1 MNSRIL
7 MIVLLMPFGAIAA
20 DEQAKQPAD
29 NSVGATQQPVTP
41 QQAATPQTVTPQQA
55 GTPQQAADPYI
66 NFNKLVQ
73 ERLTVL
79 GFYTGP
85 INGDIG
91 PYSQA
96 ALAQFQLSVP
106 IPASGAL
113 DDQTVAAL
121 GLERS
126 TQASAGASGEAA
138 TGVAPVQPAEEAGGT
153 PSADSTPPKRELGG
167 SCDALIGPEKDR
179 CLQQGGSAEAST
191 NAAASSGGSRPA
203 EVKGN

>member
-7 MIVLLMPFGAIAA
+7 TMIGAALLIPCAA
-20 DEQAKQPAD
+20 LAQNQPAPAPAEQAPAQTEQ
-29 NSVGATQQPVTP
+29 G
-41 QQAATPQTVTPQQA
+41 QQATP
-55 GTPQQAADPYI
+55 DPYI
-66 NFNKLVQ
+66 DFNKRVQ
-73 ERLTVL
+73 ERLTAL

-91 PYSQA
+91 PNSQA

-106 IPASGAL
+106 LPASGAL

-126 TQASAGASGEAA
+126 VQASAGESSSG
-138 TGVAPVQPAEEAGGT
+138 TDQ
-153 PSADSTPPKRELGG
+153 KRELGG
-167 SCDALIGPEKDR
+167 SCDALIGPDKDR
-179 CLQQGGSAEAST
+179 CVQQGGSVEAST
-191 NAAASSGGSRPA
+191 KADASSGASSPP

>member
-1 MNSRIL
+1 MNARIL
-7 MIVLLMPFGAIAA
+7 MIVLLLPFGAFAA
-20 DEQAKQPAD
+20 DEPGKPPAD
-29 NSVGATQQPVTP
+29 NSAGAT
-41 QQAATPQTVTPQQA
+41 QQAATPQA
-55 GTPQQAADPYI
+55 AAPQQAADPYI
-66 NFNKLVQ
+66 DFNKRVQ

-91 PYSQA
+91 PNSQA

-126 TQASAGASGEAA
+126 VQASAGASTDSSPG
-138 TGVAPVQPAEEAGGT
+138 TAPAQQQPADEAGAK
-153 PSADSTPPKRELGG
+153 PSAESSPPNRE
-167 SCDALIGPEKDR
+167 
-179 CLQQGGSAEAST
+179 QGGSVEANANAEAS
-191 NAAASSGGSRPA
+191 SGASRPA

>member
-7 MIVLLMPFGAIAA
+7 MIVLLMPFGAFAA
-20 DEQAKQPAD
+20 DEPAKPPAD
-29 NSVGATQQPVTP
+29 NSAGPTQQPVTP
-41 QQAATPQTVTPQQA
+41 QQAVTPQAADPQ
-55 GTPQQAADPYI
+55 QQAADPYI
-66 NFNKLVQ
+66 DFNKRVQ
-73 ERLTVL
+73 ERLTAL

-91 PYSQA
+91 PNSQA

-126 TQASAGASGEAA
+126 VQASAGASTDSPPA
-138 TGVAPVQPAEEAGGT
+138 TAPAQQPADQAGAK
-153 PSADSTPPKRELGG
+153 PSAESSPPKRE
-167 SCDALIGPEKDR
+167 
-179 CLQQGGSAEAST
+179 QGGSVEAST
-191 NAAASSGGSRPA
+191 NAEASSGASRPA

>member
-7 MIVLLMPFGAIAA
+7 MIVLLLPFGAFAA

-29 NSVGATQQPVTP
+29 NSAGATQQAVTP
-41 QQAATPQTVTPQQA
+41 EQAAPPQA
-55 GTPQQAADPYI
+55 AAPQQAADPYI
-66 NFNKLVQ
+66 DFSKRVQ
-73 ERLTVL
+73 ERLTAL

-91 PYSQA
+91 PYTQA

-126 TQASAGASGEAA
+126 TQASAGASGEAS
-138 TGVAPVQPAEEAGGT
+138 TGVAPAQPAKEAGGT

-179 CLQQGGSAEAST
+179 CIQQGGSAEAST
-191 NAAASSGGSRPA
+191 NAEASSGASRPA

>member
-7 MIVLLMPFGAIAA
+7 MIVLLLPFGAFAA
-20 DEQAKQPAD
+20 DEPGKPPAD
-29 NSVGATQQPVTP
+29 NSAGAT
-41 QQAATPQTVTPQQA
+41 QQAATPQVA
-55 GTPQQAADPYI
+55 APQQAADPYI
-66 NFNKLVQ
+66 DFNKRVQ

-91 PYSQA
+91 PNSQA

-126 TQASAGASGEAA
+126 VQASAGASTDSSPG
-138 TGVAPVQPAEEAGGT
+138 TAPAQPANEAGAK
-153 PSADSTPPKRELGG
+153 PSAESSPPKRE
-167 SCDALIGPEKDR
+167 
-179 CLQQGGSAEAST
+179 QGGSVEANAEAS
-191 NAAASSGGSRPA
+191 SGASRPA

>member
-1 MNSRIL
+1 MNPRIL
-7 MIVLLMPFGAIAA
+7 MIVLLMPFGAFAA
-20 DEQAKQPAD
+20 DEPGKPPAD
-29 NSVGATQQPVTP
+29 NSAGATQQTVTP
-41 QQAATPQTVTPQQA
+41 EQAATPQPA
-55 GTPQQAADPYI
+55 APQQAADPYI
-66 NFNKLVQ
+66 DFNKRVQ

-91 PYSQA
+91 PNSQA

-126 TQASAGASGEAA
+126 VQASAGASTDSSPG
-138 TGVAPVQPAEEAGGT
+138 TAPAQPADEVGAK
-153 PSADSTPPKRELGG
+153 PSAESSPPKRE
-167 SCDALIGPEKDR
+167 
-179 CLQQGGSAEAST
+179 QGGSVEA
-191 NAAASSGGSRPA
+191 NANTEASSGASRPA